1 MKFRSDVGGISDV
14 WVSHFSVGTIQKR
27 GLCKSTP
34 ENSPPP
40 TTTLEIYPL
49 GKKMGGKGK
58 KRREE
63 EQGRKR
69 KKEERERI
77 SGMTEGGERKE
88 PFNVIP

>member
-1 MKFRSDVGGISDV
+1 M
-14 WVSHFSVGTIQKR
+14 TICSLIARYSNRRRNTKT
-27 GLCKSTP
+27 LP
-34 ENSPPP
+34 
-40 TTTLEIYPL
+40 TTLEIYPL
-49 GKKMGGKGK
+49 EKKMEGKGK

-77 SGMTEGGERKE
+77 SGMMEGGERKE

>member
-1 MKFRSDVGGISDV
+1 MGVLFLWGN
-14 WVSHFSVGTIQKR
+14 IQKR

-34 ENSPPP
+34 ENSPPQP
-40 TTTLEIYPL
+40 TTLEIYPL
-49 GKKMGGKGK
+49 EKKMEGKGK

-77 SGMTEGGERKE
+77 SGMMEGGERKE
-88 PFNVIP
+88 PFNVSP

>member
-1 MKFRSDVGGISDV
+1 MVFGCP
-14 WVSHFSVGTIQKR
+14 VSLGEHSEKGTLQKH
-27 GLCKSTP
+27 P
-34 ENSPPP
+34 ENSPPRP
-40 TTTLEIYPL
+40 ATLEIHPL
-49 GKKMGGKGK
+49 EKKMEGKGK